1 MHIIDVALDIN
12 YIKDTP
18 MENDEY
24 YIILIC
30 FIILPVFLVIF
41 IAIIETIRYEKH
53 IDGFIMFTL
62 GGLTNTTHLILEH
75 YY

>member
-1 MHIIDVALDIN
+1 MPQVLNNICRITFIELRGTH
-12 YIKDTP
+12 
-18 MENDEY
+18 DEY